1 MAVFQKFRQ
10 VAGDDH
16 HRPGGTRLGLL
27 FSRQGVAYFGG
38 RMWLRLTS
46 ERGAYFGF
54 LMPHRTA
61 PHRSECLDNS
71 SSTPANQDNPRGDET

>member
-54 LMPHRTA
+54 SM
-61 PHRSECLDNS
+61 PHRSEGLDNS

>member
-16 HRPGGTRLGLL
+16 HRPGGARLGLL

-61 PHRSECLDNS
+61 PQRMPGQQQQHASE
-71 SSTPANQDNPRGDET
+71 PRQPEGR